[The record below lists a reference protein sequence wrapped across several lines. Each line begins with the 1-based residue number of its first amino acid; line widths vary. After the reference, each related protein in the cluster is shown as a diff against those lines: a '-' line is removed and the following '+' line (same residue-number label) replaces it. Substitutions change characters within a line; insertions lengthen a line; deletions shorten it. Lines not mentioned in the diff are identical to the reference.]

1 MNMKKLILIMSLFLF
16 AVGSFAQQQG
26 NRERRSDFNP
36 ALYKQ
41 KMEQFLANKADLTQD
56 ECDAFFPLFNEMMDK
71 QRTMSREMRKLMRE
85 GRSAQ
90 SEEAFQ
96 KIMEDIIDLEIEQ
109 KKLEKTY
116 YEKFNA
122 VLSWKKMFLV
132 KRAIQEFSMEALKKF
147 YPHRGGHGK

>member
-1 MNMKKLILIMSLFLF
+1 MKKLILLMSLLLF
-16 AVGSFAQQQG
+16 ALGTFAQHPG

-36 ALYKQ
+36 AVFKQ
-41 KMEQFLANKADLTQD
+41 KMEQFLANKACLTQ
-56 ECDAFFPLFNEMMDK
+56 EESDAFFPLLNELMDK
-71 QRTMSREMRKLMRE
+71 QRSMSREMRKLMRE
-85 GRSAQ
+85 GRNAQ
-90 SEEAFQ
+90 SEEAYQ
-96 KIMEDIIDLEIEQ
+96 KIMGDIIDLEIEQ
-109 KKLEKTY
+109 KQLEKAY

>member
-1 MNMKKLILIMSLFLF
+1 MKKLILIMSLFLF

-41 KMEQFLANKADLTQD
+41 KMEQFLANKACLTQ
-56 ECDAFFPLFNEMMDK
+56 EESDAFFPLLNELMDK
-71 QRTMSREMRKLMRE
+71 QRSMSREMRKLMRE
-85 GRSAQ
+85 GRNAQ
-90 SEEAFQ
+90 SEEAYQ
-96 KIMEDIIDLEIEQ
+96 KIMGDIIDLEIEQ
-109 KKLEKTY
+109 KQLEKAY